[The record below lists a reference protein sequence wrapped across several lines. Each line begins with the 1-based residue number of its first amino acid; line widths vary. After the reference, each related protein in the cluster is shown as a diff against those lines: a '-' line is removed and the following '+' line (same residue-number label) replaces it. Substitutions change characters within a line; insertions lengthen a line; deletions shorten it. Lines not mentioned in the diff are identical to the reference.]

1 MVQGATSMDED
12 NKSVWI
18 QMGYASSVGFAM
30 VLAIFG
36 SIIIGTYLDR
46 KFGTGHILTLLLML
60 IGVIVGFR
68 NIYVLIKRNFPNND
82 EQLER
87 NIKNEPHRKRPPP
100 KKT

>member
-1 MVQGATSMDED
+1 
-12 NKSVWI
+12 
-18 QMGYASSVGFAM
+18 MGYASSVGFAM

-36 SIIIGTYLDR
+36 SLIIGTYLDG

-60 IGVIVGFR
+60 IGIVVGFR
-68 NIYVLIKRNFPNND
+68 NIYILIKKNFPND
-82 EQLER
+82 ERLER

>member
-1 MVQGATSMDED
+1 MVQGATSMNED
-12 NKSVWI
+12 NKSFWI

-36 SIIIGTYLDR
+36 SLIIGTYLDG

-60 IGVIVGFR
+60 IGIVVGFR
-68 NIYVLIKRNFPNND
+68 NIYILIKKNFPND
-82 EQLER
+82 ERLER

>member
-1 MVQGATSMDED
+1 MVQGATSMNED
-12 NKSVWI
+12 NKSFWI

-36 SIIIGTYLDR
+36 SLIIGTYLDG
-46 KFGTGHILTLLLML
+46 KFGTGHLLTLLLML
-60 IGVIVGFR
+60 IGIVVGFR
-68 NIYVLIKRNFPNND
+68 NIYILIKKNFPND
-82 EQLER
+82 ERLER